1 VPLLQLG
8 AVSGEC
14 CGYRG
19 GHKRARAARSQGE
32 ERRPWFG
39 ASEFLCVAAG
49 AHKQKALCMCR
60 ALSEGGG
67 AGSLPQSTL
76 AHWSVAMSAIA
87 QCPEI
92 LVGILGISHRL
103 VALTLQ
109 L

>member
-1 VPLLQLG
+1 M
-8 AVSGEC
+8 SC
-14 CGYRG
+14 
-19 GHKRARAARSQGE
+19 ARVARLQGE

-39 ASEFLCVAAG
+39 ASEFLCVAVG
-49 AHKQKALCMCR
+49 AHKQKASCR

-92 LVGILGISHRL
+92 LVGILEIRHTGCLDFVSERHGDC
-103 VALTLQ
+103 ANF
-109 L
+109 